1 MAASPSLPCDVLPC
15 PGGDVIIVPRGQLA
29 IRLTPEQRR
38 ELCEVLC
45 DTNETPVT
53 WLDTPPVDKP

>member
-15 PGGDVIIVPRGQLA
+15 PGGDVIIVPRGQLT

-38 ELCEVLC
+38 ALAADLLELDE
-45 DTNETPVT
+45 EQ
-53 WLDTPPVDKP
+53 KP